1 MMTLYLISVLIS
13 ALMVLHFGTEKAY
26 IEFMQERDI
35 FVEKQFFDNV
45 IVFVVF
51 IPFIN
56 LMLYFTLK

>member
-1 MMTLYLISVLIS
+1 MITLYLISVLIS

>member
-1 MMTLYLISVLIS
+1 MTLYLISVLIS